1 MAGGIEFQATGPARV
16 GDRISGRQALQLFPV
31 IAVIGFFLVGPLAF
45 IVVYSFLTPGTYGGV
60 EWRFSI
66 ESYLQFLFE
75 RDLITNELAFE
86 DAYLLIFLRSLGL
99 AAVATTSC
107 LLIGLPTA
115 YFIATRPERT
125 RNMWVLLIT
134 VPYWVNLLIRTV
146 SMLFILRDEGPINS
160 ALVGAGIISEPIHI
174 AYTNYAIGI
183 GLIYSYLPF
192 MVLPIYAALERF
204 DFRLMEAAYDLYAS
218 RWTILRKVI
227 LPVVRPGL
235 IAGSLLVFIPCLGA
249 FIAPDI
255 LGGGKKLMIGNLI
268 AMQFQASRNWPFGS
282 ATAVIL
288 LTLVLIAL
296 MIAVRRPKRA
306 RGTS

>member
-1 MAGGIEFQATGPARV
+1 MASGIDFQATGPAGV

-86 DAYLLIFLRSLGL
+86 DAYLLVFLRSLGL
-99 AAVATTSC
+99 AAVATASC

-115 YFIATRPERT
+115 YVIATRPERT

-160 ALVGAGIISEPIHI
+160 ALIGAGIISEPIHI

-288 LTLVLIAL
+288 LTLVLLVL
-296 MIAVRRPKRA
+296 MIAVRRPKRE

>member
-1 MAGGIEFQATGPARV
+1 MASGIDFQTTVSAKARNT
-16 GDRISGRQALQLFPV
+16 ISCRQFLQLFPV
-31 IAVIGFFLVGPLAF
+31 IAVIGFFLIGPLTF
-45 IVVYSFLTPGTYGGV
+45 IVAYSFLTPGTYGGV
-60 EWRFSI
+60 ERQFST

-75 RDLITNELAFE
+75 RDLITDELAFE
-86 DAYLLIFLRSLGL
+86 DAYLLVFARSLGL
-99 AAVATTSC
+99 AVVATLSC
-107 LLIGLPTA
+107 LLMGFPTA

-146 SMLFILRDEGPINS
+146 SMLFILRDEGPINA
-160 ALVGAGIISEPIHI
+160 ALVGTGIISEPIHI

-218 RWTILRKVI
+218 RWTILRQVI
-227 LPVVRPGL
+227 LPVVKPGL

-296 MIAVRRPKRA
+296 MVAVRQPKPVK
-306 RGTS
+306 GV

>member
-1 MAGGIEFQATGPARV
+1 MASGLDFQTTVSAKARNT
-16 GDRISGRQALQLFPV
+16 ISGRQFLQLFPV
-31 IAVIGFFLVGPLAF
+31 IAVIGFFLIGPLTF

-60 EWRFSI
+60 EWQFST

-75 RDLITNELAFE
+75 RDLITDELAFE
-86 DAYLLIFLRSLGL
+86 DAYLLVFVRSLGL
-99 AAVATTSC
+99 AAVATISC
-107 LLIGLPTA
+107 LLIGFPTA

-146 SMLFILRDEGPINS
+146 SMLFILRDEGPINA
-160 ALVGAGIISEPIHI
+160 ALVGTGIISEPIHI

-204 DFRLMEAAYDLYAS
+204 DFRLMEAAYDLYAN
-218 RWTILRKVI
+218 RWTILRQVI
-227 LPVVRPGL
+227 LPVVKPGL

-296 MIAVRRPKRA
+296 MFAVRQPKPVKA
-306 RGTS
+306 V